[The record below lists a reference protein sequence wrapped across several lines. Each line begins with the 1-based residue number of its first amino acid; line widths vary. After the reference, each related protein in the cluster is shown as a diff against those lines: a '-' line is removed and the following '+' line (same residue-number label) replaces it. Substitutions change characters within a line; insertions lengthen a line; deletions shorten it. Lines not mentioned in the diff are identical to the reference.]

1 MVLFLSRAVHTVNH
15 LFVVMRLAI
24 HRFCIKNI
32 ALLKSEQF
40 IVAKVY
46 WRECASFELLCG
58 KFVSRLLQC
67 ASFSCK
73 AAADA
78 MWDNW
83 ENIDKHNKLKD
94 NNNLERG
101 EA

>member
-46 WRECASFELLCG
+46 WRECASFEPL
-58 KFVSRLLQC
+58 
-67 ASFSCK
+67 
-73 AAADA
+73 
-78 MWDNW
+78 
-83 ENIDKHNKLKD
+83 
-94 NNNLERG
+94 
-101 EA
+101 